1 MTALQLNADIYR
13 SLGVIAQDET
23 ALTKVSKYLRRVAR
37 NISDYPG
44 AESGNTAATYGT
56 WEAVPVTLREQ
67 IDAARAESANGETV
81 VCHGKEGVQRYLD
94 SL

>member
-23 ALTKVSKYLRRVAR
+23 ALTKVSKYLRRVAQ

-44 AESGNTAATYGT
+44 AELGNTAATYGT
-56 WEAVPVTLREQ
+56 WEAVPATLREQ
-67 IDAARAESANGETV
+67 IDATEKRSFVTARKGCSVILTAYDV
-81 VCHGKEGVQRYLD
+81 RY
-94 SL
+94 